1 MKQQIISWK
10 WRKSIV
16 KAEAKNWRDLRV
28 APRLGERA
36 QVECAF
42 PAIGAKYK
50 CLPGRGSSFHYLEQ

>member
-10 WRKSIV
+10 WCKSIV

-36 QVECAF
+36 RLNVLFQQLVLNTSACQGEA
-42 PAIGAKYK
+42 AASIT
-50 CLPGRGSSFHYLEQ
+50 